1 MTRRRRAPH
10 GTITV
15 LAVMSSVVAAGAA
28 SPLTSAATPPST
40 DPAAP
45 DTPTTT
51 EQPTGTYESGV
62 FTAPDGSFTANFGD
76 VPGRSVDDANGI
88 VTYLYGVDEDSQSVV
103 LFPPTAL
110 GATPESSAAER
121 AELFLAASGSDIEYL
136 ANTSTNLGPFPA
148 SLFAARLTLAD
159 GRSATVYGVLADRG
173 SDVAYAFYT
182 DVGDDDNAVAT
193 AFVQSFSIALSE
205 PPLPTT
211 VPPTTVTA
219 ADPSASTTAAPSTT
233 LATTTSVVAPTTSA
247 APTSIT
253 QPPPSTVVE
262 APDGALLGF
271 DGRWWVTFPSGAAP
285 SFRASI
291 DSGFAYAEYL
301 AIDGDD
307 TLIVRVTEVP
317 AGYEWNAELVPDAAA
332 DRVGGSVLESDVVE
346 LSGRPAVRFSFA
358 QDDSDS
364 SGDGVEA
371 LVVNGGDQIYA
382 VEFWDG
388 GVTSTDAATEFIDS
402 FGLA

>member
-1 MTRRRRAPH
+1 
-10 GTITV
+10 
-15 LAVMSSVVAAGAA
+15 MSSVAAVGAA

-51 EQPTGTYESGV
+51 EQPAGTYESGV

-76 VPGRSVDDANGI
+76 VPRRSVDDASGT
-88 VTYLYGVDEDSQSVV
+88 VTYLFGLDEDSQSVV

-110 GATPESSAAER
+110 GATPESTAADR
-121 AELFLAASGSDIEYL
+121 AGLFLAASGSDVEFL
-136 ANTSTNLGPFPA
+136 ANTPTNLGPFAA
-148 SLFAARLTLAD
+148 SLFAGRLTLAD
-159 GRSATVYGVLADRG
+159 GRDATVYGVLADRG
-173 SDVAYAFYT
+173 SDVAYAFFT
-182 DVGDDDNAVAT
+182 DVGDDDNHAAT
-193 AFVQSFSIALSE
+193 AFVQSFAIVLPE

-211 VPPTTVTA
+211 VPPTTVAPT
-219 ADPSASTTAAPSTT
+219 DPGASTTAATSTT
-233 LATTTSVVAPTTSA
+233 VAATTSAPGASTTSA
-247 APTSIT
+247 APTAST
-253 QPPPSTVVE
+253 EPPPSTLAV

-271 DGRWWVTFPSGAAP
+271 DGRWWVGFPSGAEP

-301 AIDGDD
+301 AVAGDD

-317 AGYEWNAELVPDAAA
+317 PGYEWSAELAPDAAA
-332 DRVGGSVLESDVVE
+332 DRVGGAVLESNVVE

-358 QDDSDS
+358 QDDSDT
-364 SGDGVEA
+364 SGDTVEA
-371 LVVNGGDQIYA
+371 LVVNGGDQIYS
-382 VEFWDG
+382 VEYWDG
-388 GVTSTDAATEFIDS
+388 GAASTDAAAEFIDS

>member
-1 MTRRRRAPH
+1 M
-10 GTITV
+10 
-15 LAVMSSVVAAGAA
+15 
-28 SPLTSAATPPST
+28 
-40 DPAAP
+40 
-45 DTPTTT
+45 
-51 EQPTGTYESGV
+51 
-62 FTAPDGSFTANFGD
+62 
-76 VPGRSVDDANGI
+76 
-88 VTYLYGVDEDSQSVV
+88 V

-110 GATPESSAAER
+110 GATPESPAAER

-159 GRSATVYGVLADRG
+159 DRRATVYGALADRG

-182 DVGDDDNAVAT
+182 DVGDDDNAAAT
-193 AFVQSFSIALSE
+193 AFVQSFAIVLPE

-211 VPPTTVTA
+211 VPPTTVA
-219 ADPSASTTAAPSTT
+219 APDPSASTTVAPSTT
-233 LATTTSVVAPTTSA
+233 LATTTSAPGASTTST
-247 APTSIT
+247 APTSTT

-271 DGRWWVTFPSGAAP
+271 DGRWWVTFPSGAQP

-332 DRVGGSVLESDVVE
+332 DRVGGAVLESNVVE

-358 QDDSDS
+358 QDDSDT
-364 SGDGVEA
+364 SGDSVEA
-371 LVVNGGDQIYA
+371 LVVNGGDQIYS